1 MTYRRWYSGDVEVD
15 GGAYINLNRYVDDYK
30 HDIIRLFSDEDLKA
44 EIQLREEGKSKQE
57 RYIEKLLI
65 YDDSLQVEVDGY
77 EVMGEMDNGDIL
89 DEVKSRGL
97 NTTEFIEASKYDL
110 RKFICQTLDINELYT
125 DEEIFKMLKEIW
137 KTQM

>member
-1 MTYRRWYSGDVEVD
+1 MTYRRWYRGDVEVD

-57 RYIEKLLI
+57 RYIEKLHIFEDTLRV
-65 YDDSLQVEVDGY
+65 DVDGY
-77 EVMGEMDNGDIL
+77 EVMGEMDNSDIL

-125 DEEIFKMLKEIW
+125 DDEIFEMLKEIW

>member
-125 DEEIFKMLKEIW
+125 DEEILKMLKEIW